1 MINNTRMISKAYRH
15 TKRYIQIAQT
25 FAKHGFADI
34 ITHSGF
40 IDSIT
45 ELAKL
50 IKIKKNETEIKLTR
64 YERIRLVLEDLGT
77 TFIKL
82 GQIMSNRGDLIPEEL
97 LVELE
102 KLQDSVK
109 PVPYEEIIER
119 IEKEFKKPISQIFK
133 SFSNKPL
140 ATASIS
146 QVHRAVLNSGE
157 EVVIKVLKP
166 NISKTIKVDIE
177 IMYYLATLIEKNIP
191 ELSSINILGIVEEF
205 NRAINKELDFSYEL
219 VYMTRFNRYFKNYDL
234 IRVPKVYRDYST
246 NKILTME
253 YVDGIKIS
261 DIKKIEE
268 NNLDRLI
275 IAKNGADLI
284 LKQIFEFGFFHADP
298 HPGNIVVLKNN
309 VICFFDYG
317 MMGSISKDTKKLIVT
332 ILIGIIK
339 KDDDK
344 IIKNLLLFVK
354 NKKDL
359 NISVFELQVKDFIEK
374 HLYRD
379 LSEMNIS
386 ELLNDF
392 MTLTTENK
400 IRIPSDF
407 YLLLRALVLFQRNG
421 QKLNPEFNF
430 IEFVKPYIKKF
441 LKENLSPKKLAEEIF
456 ITGSEYIN
464 LIRELPTDTRN
475 IIEMLK
481 KGEMNINVDHH
492 GFEDMQKT
500 HEQISNRISFA
511 IVLASMVIGSSLIL
525 HSKIPP
531 LFNDVSIIG
540 IAGFIGAGVLG
551 FWLLISILRHG
562 KM

>member
-1 MINNTRMISKAYRH
+1 MIGNTGMISKAYRH

-40 IDSIT
+40 IDGIT
-45 ELAKL
+45 DLAKL
-50 IKIKKNETEIKLTR
+50 VKIKKNKSEIKLTR

-82 GQIMSNRGDLIPEEL
+82 GQIMSSRGDLIPEEL

-109 PVPYEEIIER
+109 SVPHQEIIEV
-119 IEKEFKKPISQIFK
+119 IEKELKKPIGELFK
-133 SFSNKPL
+133 SFSEKPL

-157 EVVIKVLKP
+157 EVVVKVLKP
-166 NISKTIKVDIE
+166 GISKTVKVDIE
-177 IMYYLATLIEKNIP
+177 IMHYLATLIEKNIP
-191 ELSSINILGIVEEF
+191 QFSLMNIVGIVEEF
-205 NRAINKELDFSYEL
+205 NRAINKELNFSYEL
-219 VYMTRFNRYFKNYDL
+219 VYMGRFNRYFNNYD
-234 IRVPKVYRDYST
+234 IIHVPQVFKKYST

-253 YVDGIKIS
+253 FVDGIKIS
-261 DIKKIEE
+261 DLKRIEE

-298 HPGNIVVLKNN
+298 HPGNIAVLKNN
-309 VICFFDYG
+309 VICFYDYG
-317 MMGSISKDTKKLIVT
+317 MMGTISKDTKKLIIAMLV
-332 ILIGIIK
+332 GIIK

-344 IIKNLLLFVK
+344 IIKNLIVHVE
-354 NKKDL
+354 NKKEL
-359 NISVFELQVKDFIEK
+359 NISLFELQVKDFIEK
-374 HLYRD
+374 HLYGD
-379 LSEMNIS
+379 LNEMNLS

-392 MTLTTENK
+392 MALTAENK
-400 IRIPSDF
+400 IKIPSDF
-407 YLLLRALVLFQRNG
+407 YLLFRALVLFQRNG

-430 IEFVKPYIKKF
+430 IEFVEPYIKRF

-464 LIRELPTDTRN
+464 LIRELPTDTKN
-475 IIEMLK
+475 LIEMLK
-481 KGEMNINVDHH
+481 KGEMNINVAHT
-492 GFEDMQKT
+492 GFEKINKT

-511 IVLASMVIGSSLIL
+511 IVLASMVVGSSLIL
-525 HSKIPP
+525 HSKVPP

-562 KM
+562 RM